1 MPEVLA
7 EARRLMHDRDAEVR
21 SRAVGI
27 AWFAVRQMFELLD
40 PAERVSL
47 CEGVSRDLES
57 AVAAGLVAPHAMLGG
72 ALRGVLV
79 RVRALGGELERR
91 SE

>member
-1 MPEVLA
+1 M
-7 EARRLMHDRDAEVR
+7 
-21 SRAVGI
+21 
-27 AWFAVRQMFELLD
+27 FALLD

-57 AVAAGLVAPHAMLGG
+57 AVAAVAPHAMLGG